1 MCPLKRPMK
10 WESVVTFPS
19 PSVKCFTFAVQ
30 GGLTLELAI
39 AQFWSS
45 GMGSHEAT
53 TVDFEATPPTPPPPH
68 PTHTHAN

>member
-1 MCPLKRPMK
+1 MK

-53 TVDFEATPPTPPPPH
+53 TVDFEVNLSPCLWRIKRK
-68 PTHTHAN
+68 